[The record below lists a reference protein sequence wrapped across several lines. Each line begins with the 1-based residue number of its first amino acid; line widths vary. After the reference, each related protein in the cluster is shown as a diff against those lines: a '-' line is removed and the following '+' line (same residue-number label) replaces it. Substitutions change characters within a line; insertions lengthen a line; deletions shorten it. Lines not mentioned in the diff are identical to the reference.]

1 MSDIQVVKL
10 VDSSLNYND
19 QNNKF
24 GVQVSVNENMTQYV
38 SSDNSYSNVTF
49 NFTPIS
55 GLISNKLLFKY
66 KYRLALVGVAGGT
79 NLLEPGFFQIEPN
92 IFLQCSNVIT
102 NIDTAGQTIQAS
114 KILPCLL
121 PYRHVIDDA
130 YQTITPTNDYT
141 SLIGT
146 SYSDSDTFSNNY
158 IYRCDDVDMHGF
170 ERYRNTFF
178 RIISNTPTTAVIEIE
193 GIARIPTGLTQFMTD
208 KQEYYLMTKNI
219 NITMSFNNLAN
230 TFKYLIAAP
239 GSSSFSS
246 IKVVDNSGLDSVG
259 FSENPALRVY
269 SCNSPIPPTKSLY
282 YNTATQYSTYIQN
295 YVQDLSPGASTTLS
309 FNNLQI
315 QQIPNNL
322 YLIVRDGVA
331 GNWKTG
337 NGLAIESINVQAG
350 NDPQNIFKFNQFDLW
365 EVSRKF
371 GYVLDYQTFKN
382 CTVICMPF
390 SMLFNNNTFYSSSTN
405 QVMNFTLDINVKN
418 PSASQLVSNI
428 EVIVVTQQDGVMT
441 TSMSGG
447 GTKNLRYNFVGPE
460 SFLSA
465 PILWSDTCEAK
476 RGRGKYNGGWL
487 SALLSAIPAV
497 ISGIQTV
504 GQIAK
509 PIVKQLVCD
518 QPQQGA
524 GLMQSSGGTV
534 MSRSALSKR
543 VYR

>member
-10 VDSSLNYND
+10 VDSSLNYNE

-38 SSDNSYSNVTF
+38 ASDNSYQNVVF

-66 KYRLALVGVAGGT
+66 KYRLALTGVAGGT

-121 PYRHVIDDA
+121 PYRSVIDDA

-141 SLIGT
+141 SVIGT
-146 SYSDSDTFSNNY
+146 SYESSNTFTDQY
-158 IYRCDDVDMHGF
+158 IYRCNDVDMHGF

-178 RIISNTPTTAVIEIE
+178 KIISNTPTTAVIEIE
-193 GIARIPTGLTQFMTD
+193 GIARVPTGLSQFMD
-208 KQEYYLMTKNI
+208 SKQEYYLLSKNI
-219 NITMSFNNLAN
+219 NISMSFNNLAN
-230 TFKYLIAAP
+230 TFKYLIGAP
-239 GSSSFSS
+239 GSSAFTN
-246 IKVVDNSGLDSVG
+246 IRVVDNSGLDSVG
-259 FSENPALRVY
+259 FSENPSLRVY
-269 SCNSPIPPTKSLY
+269 SCNSPIPITKSVY
-282 YNTATQYSTYIQN
+282 YNTATQYTSYIQN

-315 QQIPNNL
+315 QQIPNNF
-322 YLIVRDGVA
+322 YLIVRDGVNT
-331 GNWKTG
+331 NWKTG
-337 NGLAIESINVQAG
+337 NGIAIESINVQAG
-350 NDPQNIFKFNQFDLW
+350 NDPQNIYKLNQFDLW
-365 EVSRKF
+365 ETSRKY
-371 GYVLDYQTFKN
+371 GYQLDYQTFKN

-418 PSASQLVSNI
+418 PSPAQLIQNI
-428 EVIVVTQQDGVMT
+428 ECIVVTQQDGVMT
-441 TSMSGG
+441 TSVNGG
-447 GTKNLRYNFVGPE
+447 GTKYLKYNFVGPE

-465 PILWSDTCEAK
+465 PILWSDTCEAS
-476 RGRGKYNGGWL
+476 RGKKTYNGGWI
-487 SALLSAIPAV
+487 SALLSAVPAV

-524 GLMQSSGGTV
+524 GLMQSSGGTIIP
-534 MSRSALSKR
+534 RSALGKR
-543 VYR
+543 IYK